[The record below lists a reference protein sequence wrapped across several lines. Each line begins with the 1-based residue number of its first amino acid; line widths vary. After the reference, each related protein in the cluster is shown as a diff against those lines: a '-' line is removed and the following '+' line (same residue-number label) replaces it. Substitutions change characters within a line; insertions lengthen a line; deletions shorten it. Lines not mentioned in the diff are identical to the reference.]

1 MSELPIA
8 CELGPAELAARR
20 ESLLAR
26 LAARALGVERL
37 DSGLRL
43 HLPGDAESSELVFET
58 VAAERRCCRFLVF
71 ELAFAPDLG
80 PITLEITGPAGTRE
94 FLESILPL
102 DGPERARERS

>member
-1 MSELPIA
+1 MNEVPIA
-8 CELGPAELAARR
+8 CELSPAELAARR

-26 LAARALGVERL
+26 LAARASRFERL

-71 ELAFAPDLG
+71 DLAFASDLG
-80 PITLEITGPAGTRE
+80 PITLEITGPAGTRD

-102 DGPERARERS
+102 DDAPGARERS